1 MGNKILAGILGL
13 AIGDA
18 VGLPY
23 QFKERDRFVCKA
35 MTGGGTYDKPPGTIS
50 DDTSLTL
57 ATMES
62 IGRMGRV
69 DLEDIQR
76 NFMKWYFH
84 GAFTPEKYAFDMGST
99 TAEAICKMQ
108 QGVGPD
114 ACGGTSIYDNGNGA
128 LMRILPMAFVRS
140 SYPCEPTIKDVA
152 GLTHNH
158 SISHACCL
166 TYVYLAQELEYGIS
180 LDVALK
186 ELSFYAADV
195 CDQEWEEI
203 EHVMDYRKEREQ
215 IKSTGYVVDTL
226 EAAIWALATT
236 HSYKE
241 CILTAVNLGGDT
253 DTIAAVAG
261 GLAGIL
267 YGFDKDNGIPWTW
280 IQHLRYRKE
289 IMDIYL
295 RFEGAIGN
303 VK

>member
-35 MTGGGTYDKPPGTIS
+35 MTGGGTYNKPPGTIS

-62 IGRMGRV
+62 IGRKGRI
-69 DLEDIQR
+69 DIQDIQR
-76 NFMKWYFH
+76 NFMKWYFD
-84 GAFTPEKYAFDMGST
+84 GGFTPEKYAFDMGST
-99 TAEAICKMQ
+99 TAEAICKMSH
-108 QGVGPD
+108 GVGPD
-114 ACGGTSIYDNGNGA
+114 KCGGISFYDNGNGA
-128 LMRILPMAFVRS
+128 LMRILPLAFV
-140 SYPCEPTIKDVA
+140 CESPWDPEIREVA

-158 SISHACCL
+158 PISHTCCWI
-166 TYVYLAQELEYGIS
+166 YVYLAQALLSGQSLELALS
-180 LDVALK
+180 LLSAYVSEVDSDIRKVIKGFLK
-186 ELSFYAADV
+186 DPKPRDEV
-195 CDQEWEEI
+195 
-203 EHVMDYRKEREQ
+203 
-215 IKSTGYVVDTL
+215 KSTGYVVDTL
-226 EAAIWALATT
+226 DAAIWALRTT
-236 HSYKE
+236 DNYRD

-261 GLAGIL
+261 GLAGIM
-267 YGFDKDNGIPWTW
+267 YGFDKDDGIPWTW

-289 IMDIYL
+289 IMDIYI
-295 RFEGAIGN
+295 RFLGGVSN